1 MFGYSD
7 FYSIGKESYRRNIS
21 VLQLRVENGKN
32 LLCGVGISLPKF
44 QSQNLIRTKYAHVE
58 RKATIISELFKM
70 LKTGKHHKQSHREET

>member
-1 MFGYSD
+1 MFVYSD

-44 QSQNLIRTKYAHVE
+44 QSQNLIRTKYMHTLKGRQLSSVIIQNVE
-58 RKATIISELFKM
+58 DRQAS
-70 LKTGKHHKQSHREET
+70 